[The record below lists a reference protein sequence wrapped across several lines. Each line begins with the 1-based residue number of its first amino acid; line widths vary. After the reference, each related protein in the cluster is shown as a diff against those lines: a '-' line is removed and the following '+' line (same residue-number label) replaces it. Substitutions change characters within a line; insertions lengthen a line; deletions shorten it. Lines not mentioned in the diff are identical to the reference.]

1 MKLMGNNEK
10 VKMVKE
16 VADAGVQATVRGGR
30 CIHPDRTE
38 PDIRQNWNLL
48 WMGQNITVTSTKT

>member
-1 MKLMGNNEK
+1 MRLMGNNEK

-16 VADAGVQATVRGGR
+16 VVDAGIQATVRGGR

-38 PDIRQNWNLL
+38 PDINHHFDGFGGSNQSD
-48 WMGQNITVTSTKT
+48 NI